1 MRGHVVLLHYSR
13 MTNLEHA
20 AQAEALLRQGVTL
33 HEQGQLE
40 RALQLYEQARQLRS
54 EDFRAPYLLGVIAL
68 AQGSAQR
75 AVVLLGDALRLN
87 PRSAHAHGELGTAL
101 RQLGRHEAAIASYD
115 RAITLEPHGAA
126 AHYGR
131 GEALFDLR
139 RYQDALAEFAQA
151 IALAPAAA
159 AFNAHGNALFRLQ
172 RYRAALDSYDKA
184 VDLKPGYA
192 DAHNNR
198 GNALRQLKQY
208 PLARA
213 AYDRALSLDPGYGG
227 CHHNRGDLLNE
238 MRMYPQALADFD
250 RALELKCAVRELPGL
265 RLSAKMHMCEWRDL
279 DAEVSALSAQIE
291 NNEAASNPFTVM
303 ALTDSPSLQRKAA
316 ELWVREHFPAALA
329 APPVIVPAHRE
340 LRVGYF
346 SADLHNH
353 ATSHLMAG
361 LFELHDRSAIRPILF
376 SYGPDS
382 RDYMRSRLKAACQEF
397 IDVCDMSDAEA
408 ARAARE
414 REIDIAVDL
423 KGFTQDGRL
432 GIFAERVA
440 PLQLGYLG
448 YPGTTGAPY
457 IDYLIA
463 DRTVVPETERGHY
476 SEKII
481 FMPHS
486 YQVNDAKRPIADK
499 VFARRDL
506 GLPADAFVFCCFN
519 NNYKIRP
526 GTFDCWMR
534 ILQRVEGSVLWLFED
549 NAAAAHNLR
558 REAVRR
564 NVDAERLVFAPRMMP
579 PEHLA
584 RHRAADLFLDTLP
597 CNAHTT
603 ASDALWAGLP
613 LITCMGQAFAAR
625 VAASLLNALELPQ
638 LITRTMAEY
647 EDLAVGLAADRARL
661 ARIRQALAAKRITA
675 PLFDTRLYT
684 RHLQSALAEVHAR
697 RRAGL
702 PPEDLLL

>member
-1 MRGHVVLLHYSR
+1 M
-13 MTNLEHA
+13 
-20 AQAEALLRQGVTL
+20 
-33 HEQGQLE
+33 
-40 RALQLYEQARQLRS
+40 YEQARRLRS

-68 AQGSAQR
+68 AQGSALR
-75 AVVLLGDALRLN
+75 AVELIGDALRLN
-87 PRSAHAHGELGTAL
+87 PRSTQAHADLGAAL

-115 RAITLEPHGAA
+115 RAIRLMPRSAA

-131 GEALFDLR
+131 GEALFDLG
-139 RYQDALAEFAQA
+139 RYQDALDEFAQA
-151 IALAPAAA
+151 IALAPAPAAA

-172 RYRAALDSYDKA
+172 RYAAALDSYDKA
-184 VDLKPGYA
+184 VAVNPGYA

-198 GNALRQLKQY
+198 GNALRRLRHY

-213 AYDRALSLDPGYGG
+213 AYDRALSLDPGYAG
-227 CHHNRGDLLNE
+227 CHHNRGDLLIE

-250 RALELKCAVRELPGL
+250 RALELNCPVRELPGL
-265 RLSAKMHMCEWRDL
+265 RLSAKMHMCEWQGL
-279 DAEVSALSAQIE
+279 DAEVAALTARIE
-291 NNEAASNPFTVM
+291 REEAASNPFTVM
-303 ALTDSPSLQRKAA
+303 ALTDSASLQRRAA
-316 ELWVREHFPAALA
+316 ELWVREHVPEAIAAQPA
-329 APPVIVPAHRE
+329 IVPAHRE

-361 LFELHDRSAIRPILF
+361 LFELHDRSAIRPIVF

-382 RDYMRSRLKAACQEF
+382 QDYMRRRLRAACQEF
-397 IDVCDMSDAEA
+397 IDVRDMSDAEA
-408 ARAARE
+408 AQAARA

-440 PLQLGYLG
+440 PLQISFLG

-486 YQVNDAKRPIADK
+486 YQVNDAKRPIAAEI
-499 VFARRDL
+499 FARRDL

-519 NNYKIRP
+519 NNYKITP
-526 GTFDCWMR
+526 GIFDCWMR

-558 REAVRR
+558 KEAVRR

-625 VAASLLNALELPQ
+625 VAASLLHALGLPE
-638 LITRTMAEY
+638 LITHTVADY

-661 ARIRQALAAKRITA
+661 ARIRQTLATKRMTA

-684 RHLQSALAEVHAR
+684 RHLESALAEVHAR

-702 PPEDLLL
+702 APQDLVL

>member
-1 MRGHVVLLHYSR
+1 
-13 MTNLEHA
+13 MTNLEQA

-40 RALQLYEQARQLRS
+40 RARQLYEQARRLRS

-68 AQGSAQR
+68 AQGSALR
-75 AVVLLGDALRLN
+75 AVELIGDALRLN
-87 PRSAHAHGELGTAL
+87 PRSTQAHADLGAAL

-115 RAITLEPHGAA
+115 RAIRLMPRSAA

-131 GEALFDLR
+131 GEALFDLG
-139 RYQDALAEFAQA
+139 RYQDALDEFAQA
-151 IALAPAAA
+151 IALAPAPAAA

-172 RYRAALDSYDKA
+172 RYAAALDSYDKA
-184 VDLKPGYA
+184 VAVNPGYA

-198 GNALRQLKQY
+198 GNALRRLRHY

-213 AYDRALSLDPGYGG
+213 AYDRALSLDPGYAG
-227 CHHNRGDLLNE
+227 CHHNRGDLLIE

-250 RALELKCAVRELPGL
+250 RALELNCPVRELPGL
-265 RLSAKMHMCEWRDL
+265 RLSAKMHMCEWQGL
-279 DAEVSALSAQIE
+279 DAEVAALTARIE
-291 NNEAASNPFTVM
+291 REEAASNPFTVM
-303 ALTDSPSLQRKAA
+303 ALTDSASLQRRAA
-316 ELWVREHFPAALA
+316 ELWVREHVPEAIAAQPA
-329 APPVIVPAHRE
+329 IVPAHRE

-361 LFELHDRSAIRPILF
+361 LFELHDRSAIRPIVF

-382 RDYMRSRLKAACQEF
+382 QDYMRRRLRAACQEF
-397 IDVCDMSDAEA
+397 IDVRDMSDAEA
-408 ARAARE
+408 AQAARA

-440 PLQLGYLG
+440 PLQISFLG

-486 YQVNDAKRPIADK
+486 YQVNDAKRPIAAEI
-499 VFARRDL
+499 FARRDL

-519 NNYKIRP
+519 NNYKITP
-526 GTFDCWMR
+526 GIFDCWMR

-558 REAVRR
+558 KEAVRR

-625 VAASLLNALELPQ
+625 VAASLLHALGLPE
-638 LITRTMAEY
+638 LITHTVADY

-661 ARIRQALAAKRITA
+661 ARIRQTLATKRMTA

-684 RHLQSALAEVHAR
+684 RHLESALAEVHAR

-702 PPEDLLL
+702 APQDLVL

>member
-1 MRGHVVLLHYSR
+1 
-13 MTNLEHA
+13 MTDLEQA
-20 AQAEALLRQGVTL
+20 AQADALLRQGVTL

-40 RALQLYEQARQLRS
+40 RAGQLYEQARRLRP

-68 AQGSAQR
+68 AQGGALR
-75 AVVLLGDALRLN
+75 AAELIGDAVRLN
-87 PRSAHAHGELGTAL
+87 PQSAQAHADLGTAL
-101 RQLGRHEAAIASYD
+101 RRLGRCEAAIASYD
-115 RAITLEPHGAA
+115 RSITLQPHSAA

-131 GEALFDLR
+131 GEALFDLQR
-139 RYQDALAEFAQA
+139 HQDALAEFAQT

-172 RYRAALDSYDKA
+172 RYREALDSYDKA
-184 VDLKPGYA
+184 VAVRPGYA

-198 GNALRQLKQY
+198 GNVLRRLKQY

-213 AYDRALSLDPGYGG
+213 AYDRALALDPGYGG
-227 CHHNRGDLLNE
+227 CHHNRGDLFKE

-265 RLSAKMHMCEWRDL
+265 RLSAKMHMCDWRDL
-279 DAEVSALSAQIE
+279 DVEVSALTAQIE
-291 NNEAASNPFTVM
+291 SGEAAGNPFTVM
-303 ALTDSPSLQRKAA
+303 ALTDSPSLQRRAA
-316 ELWVREHFPAALA
+316 ELWVREHVPATPAAR
-329 APPVIVPAHRE
+329 PMIVPAHQE

-361 LFELHDRSAIRPILF
+361 LFELHNRSAVRPIVF

-382 RDYMRSRLKAACQEF
+382 RDYMRRRLEAACQEF
-397 IDVCDMSDAEA
+397 IDVRDMSDAEV
-408 ARAARE
+408 ARTARE

-440 PLQLGYLG
+440 PLQVSYLG

-463 DRTVVPETERGHY
+463 DRTVVPETEREHY

-499 VFARRDL
+499 LFARQDL

-519 NNYKIRP
+519 NNFKITP

-549 NAAAAHNLR
+549 NDAAAHNLR
-558 REAVRR
+558 AEAVRR
-564 NVDAERLVFAPRMMP
+564 DVGAERLVFAPRMMP

-584 RHRAADLFLDTLP
+584 RQRAADLFLDTLP

-613 LITCMGQAFAAR
+613 LITCPGNAFAAR
-625 VAASLLNALELPQ
+625 VAASLLSAHGLPE
-638 LITRTMAEY
+638 LITRTMADY
-647 EDLAVGLAADRARL
+647 EALAVGLAADRARL
-661 ARIRQALAAKRITA
+661 ARIRHMLAAKRITA

-684 RHLQSALAEVHAR
+684 RHLESALAAVHAR